1 MAEAPYDG
9 WVVHGFPK
17 KGKKPGLLHF
27 VVLSTFSLAALSLG
41 RVPACQASEGDPW
54 FGQDKALHFSA
65 TALLACD
72 GYATAAVFSKR
83 EGVRLAAGA
92 GVAIAAGAAKEVY
105 DKYAGGDAS
114 MRDLTWDV
122 VGAATGS
129 IVSSFASWLIDRNL
143 F

>member
-1 MAEAPYDG
+1 MR
-9 WVVHGFPK
+9 GFPK
-17 KGKKPGLLHF
+17 KGPKPAFLHL
-27 VVLSTFSLAALSLG
+27 VALASFSLVALSPWRG
-41 RVPACQASEGDPW
+41 PALLASESDPW

-83 EGVRLAAGA
+83 ESVRLAAGA
-92 GVAIAAGAAKEVY
+92 GVALAAGTAKEVY
-105 DKYAGGDAS
+105 DRYAGGDAS
-114 MRDLTWDV
+114 MRDLAWDA

-129 IVSSFASWLIDRNL
+129 LVSSFASSFVSWLIDRYL